1 MALVYGCEPSFSRS
15 YLPIYHRTGATNI
28 NMASSAS
35 HKNATSSQC
44 SVSGP
49 SSSPPIPIPPRKA
62 AANFSIPTP
71 NPSHETNP
79 KTPDSMQRT
88 ERQFATDYLPP
99 TPRDCPPQMAQRKP
113 GPRVVVDRAD
123 AILDGL
129 KSRPNT
135 RERLKALTEDVLME
149 LRSNIDGERI
159 LPFEVDENAFEQW
172 DQEFSEVGGY
182 EYDPATKRLTIN
194 TLPKAVHE
202 RVISV
207 FNDWFRETRDKFQQQ
222 GVMNIT
228 LNEGMLLTSGFSYS
242 VTELCH
248 HRA

>member
-1 MALVYGCEPSFSRS
+1 
-15 YLPIYHRTGATNI
+15 
-28 NMASSAS
+28 
-35 HKNATSSQC
+35 
-44 SVSGP
+44 
-49 SSSPPIPIPPRKA
+49 
-62 AANFSIPTP
+62 
-71 NPSHETNP
+71 
-79 KTPDSMQRT
+79 MQRT